1 MTARSI
7 HKLLAASF
15 GLVLLSGPAFAQA
28 PSTSPPTDAPAAP
41 GAPPADAPEDAPPS
55 PAESCTVDPSDPQSG
70 TTSDD
75 QMLTDQLDDC
85 ESVLMPQM
93 DGEMDEGAPVPD
105 PDPNTTPVIPPG
117 AVKPQQSQN

>member
-7 HKLLAASF
+7 HSLLAASVAF
-15 GLVLLSGPAFAQA
+15 ALLSGAASAQVPPPAPPVQA
-28 PSTSPPTDAPAAP
+28 PQAPQAAAP
-41 GAPPADAPEDAPPS
+41 DDAAPS
-55 PAESCTVDPSDPQSG
+55 PAESCTVDPANPSAG
-70 TTSDD
+70 TTSDE

-93 DGEMDEGAPVPD
+93 DGDPDMAAPVPD

-117 AVKPQQSQN
+117 AVAPQSAK